1 LGLCGGLIEYVNR
14 THKPINGFEE
24 GRIFNG
30 FRHVYPLF
38 DDENNYLGSVEVSSS
53 ALSYKKVFEVSEKK
67 EMDIVLREDVVK
79 TKLFSSEQ
87 GNYVPYS
94 MNPSFLIERAMVED
108 DLKNRIDRD
117 HTKGLEKLSRRTDI
131 REKMASMERFTI
143 FDYHNGQ
150 FDLISFLPL
159 TNTVSKA
166 KVGYA
171 IVFRESSYIQ
181 KALHEYLFE
190 VSRALVESLFLTIVL
205 YFIRSHA
212 KVLKEREHTL
222 KKAEDVNRAKD
233 SFLANM
239 SHELR
244 TPLNAIIGFS
254 QILMAKKDTP
264 QNVKDIVE
272 KIQLS
277 GKNLLSLVN
286 TILDFSKIEAG
297 EMELHPSDF
306 SLYELGKE
314 LGVLV
319 EPMLYKKEL
328 SLILEI
334 NEEMS
339 ITADRQLLKQVLLNL
354 LSNAIKFSSHK
365 ESITLS
371 CTLESD
377 KYLMS
382 CCDRGHG
389 IAEDKIAT
397 LFDPFTQI
405 REHQKEAIK
414 GTGLGLAIVKRIV
427 ELHDGK
433 VWVESEVEKGSCFYI
448 TLPR

>member
-1 LGLCGGLIEYVNR
+1 
-14 THKPINGFEE
+14 
-24 GRIFNG
+24 
-30 FRHVYPLF
+30 
-38 DDENNYLGSVEVSSS
+38 
-53 ALSYKKVFEVSEKK
+53 VFEVSEKK

-205 YFIRSHA
+205 YFIRSRA